1 MEKNIISENTI
12 KTILDRVLIE
22 EAAKLKRDE
31 YNKVQ
36 FKIDELTS
44 SLNETVK
51 ELRKLQDSIPSG
63 LKGVMS
69 GKMTSISN
77 NLSSSQKLISE
88 LKEKVRNYKRTAFA
102 QQVAERKNK

>member
-22 EAAKLKRDE
+22 EAVKLKRDE

-36 FKIDELTS
+36 FKIDELTN
-44 SLNETVK
+44 SLNDTVK

-69 GKMTSISN
+69 GKVTSISN
-77 NLSSSQKLISE
+77 NLGSSQKLISE
-88 LKEKVRNYKRTAFA
+88 LKEKVRNYKRTALT
-102 QQVAERKNK
+102 QQVQERKKK